1 MRYILKHISTRAT
14 TGHFQVEPDRE
25 LSRDDCIKHLIR
37 FPLDLFLH
45 RHLLHR
51 ISNLKDEEL
60 KDLVREYDHPLVSCL
75 AAESGRREFCNLP
88 ADKLRGFT
96 PLGELDLTFAAN
108 PWMEALHKNTTFL
121 TPLPDTAECPAA
133 AEGKA
138 PFQTTLKDLPAQKT
152 SPGTEHTPAREV
164 AETAL
169 FRLQTLGVLS
179 GREMRHENS
188 MAPVGLMRRWFF
200 QSEVQAKGLDYSL
213 HGTLTGYGRGLDL
226 DSARAGLLMEIVE
239 RFSSFASIR
248 KDSIQGLS
256 GKNRIHWGAYS
267 ELIKTTNCLCPGD
280 LLPDYPYRDEELAWM
295 PGREITREGA
305 KEILVPVQTVFLFS
319 NLLEKNL
326 FAAPASTGLAAGTSP
341 EQAELNALLE
351 VLERDALALGLFSPK
366 DCFRL
371 CREDLAQLTGANL
384 LPETEIIFQDITPDS
399 GVPAYKAFIRD
410 RNGNAFFG
418 SGAHLNGEKALT
430 SALTEIPVPDGFTPH
445 AEAFDH
451 SLKELKLKDLPDY
464 SSGEDDKDL
473 DTLCL
478 LLEKNGFRPVFVDL
492 TRRDLGFPV
501 IRAIVPGLEPSVDFD
516 SYRRPTPRLIRAW
529 QRASGSK

>member
-51 ISNLKDEEL
+51 ISNLTDQEL
-60 KDLVREYDHPLVSCL
+60 KDIVREYDHPVVFCL
-75 AAESGRREFCNLP
+75 AAESGRSKFCNLP

-96 PLGELDLTFAAN
+96 PLGELDLTVGAD
-108 PWMEALHKNTTFL
+108 PWMEDLNKNTTFL
-121 TPLPDTAECPAA
+121 TPLPATGECPAA
-133 AEGKA
+133 DEGKE
-138 PFQTTLKDLPAQKT
+138 PFYTPLKDLPAKKT
-152 SPGTEHTPAREV
+152 VPGTEYTSAREV

-169 FRLQTLGVLS
+169 FRLQTLGALS

-188 MAPVGLMRRWFF
+188 MAPVGLMRKWFF
-200 QSEVQAKGLDYSL
+200 QREVQAKGLDYSL
-213 HGTLTGYGRGLDL
+213 HGTLTGYGRGLDI

-239 RFSSFASIR
+239 RYSSFASVR

-351 VLERDALALGLFSPK
+351 VLERDALALGLFSPG

-410 RNGNAFFG
+410 RNGNVFFG

-445 AEAFDH
+445 AEAFDP
-451 SLKELKLKDLPDY
+451 SLNEFKLKDLPDY
-464 SSGEDDKDL
+464 SSGEDKKDL

-478 LLEKNGFRPVFVDL
+478 LLQKNGFQPVFADL

-501 IRAIVPGLEPSVDFD
+501 TRAIVPGLEPSVDFD

>member
-1 MRYILKHISTRAT
+1 MRYILKHISTRAA
-14 TGHFQVEPDRE
+14 TGHFQVEPEQE
-25 LSRDDCIKHLIR
+25 LSLSACIEQLIR

-45 RHLLHR
+45 RHLLRR
-51 ISNLKDEEL
+51 ISALRDQEL
-60 KDLVREYDHPLVSCL
+60 KDLVREYDNPLVSCL
-75 AAESGRREFCNLP
+75 AAESGGRKFCSLP

-96 PLGELDLTFAAN
+96 PLGELDLTFRAD
-108 PWMEALHKNTTFL
+108 PWMEALNKNTTFL
-121 TPLPDTAECPAA
+121 TPLPETGECPSAN
-133 AEGKA
+133 EGKG
-138 PFQTTLKDLPAQKT
+138 PFQTTIKDLPTKKT
-152 SPGTEHTPAREV
+152 SPGPEHTPPREV
-164 AETAL
+164 AEIAF
-169 FRLQTLGVLS
+169 FRLQTLGALT

-188 MAPVGLMRRWFF
+188 MAPVGLMRKWFF
-200 QSEVQAKGLDYSL
+200 QREVQTKGLDYSL
-213 HGTLTGYGRGLDL
+213 HGTQTSYGRGLDIH
-226 DSARAGLLMEIVE
+226 SARAGLLMEIVE
-239 RFSSFASIR
+239 RFSSFASVR
-248 KDSIQGLS
+248 ENRIQGLS
-256 GKNRIHWGAYS
+256 GKNRITRGAYS
-267 ELIKTTNCLCPGD
+267 ELIKKSACLYPGE

-295 PGREITREGA
+295 PGKEFSREGT
-305 KEILVPVQTVFLFS
+305 KEILVPVQIVFLFS

-351 VLERDALALGLFSPK
+351 VLERDALALGLFSPGN
-366 DCFRL
+366 CFRL
-371 CREDLAQLTGANL
+371 CREDLAELTGAN
-384 LPETEIIFQDITPDS
+384 PRSEAEIIFQDITPDS

-410 RNGNAFFG
+410 RNGNVFFG

-430 SALTEIPVPDGFTPH
+430 SALTEIPVPHGFTPH
-445 AEAFDH
+445 AEALDH